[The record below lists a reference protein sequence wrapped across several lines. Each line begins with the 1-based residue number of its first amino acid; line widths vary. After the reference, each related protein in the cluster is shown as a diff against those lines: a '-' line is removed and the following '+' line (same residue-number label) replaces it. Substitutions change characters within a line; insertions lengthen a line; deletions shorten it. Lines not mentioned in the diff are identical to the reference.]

1 MTVATSVWRAIA
13 GNPVRFVRSRWPWR
27 SLAYVVSSVAVISIA
42 WLAIVPLLL
51 FPPLLLLVGI
61 PIGALERHRL
71 GLMEPLPVPDPHAPA
86 PARGWAWVRQRVTEA
101 ATWRELGYYA
111 CLLSVLALLDLAAVF
126 VLFSCL
132 LLLTLPLLVWL
143 GATVDSTVHIVLG
156 TWTVETVGQACAV
169 AGLIGVPATVVALY
183 GISVLGGAQAAF
195 AKWLLAPAGTEMIRQ
210 VEELARSRSR
220 LVNAFEAERRRIE
233 RDLHDGA
240 QQHLVLL
247 TMKLGLAERHLTER
261 HTPDADGR
269 AGELVGEAHDQA
281 RLALTTLRDQIRGI
295 HPQILTDLGLT
306 EAVRELAERCPI
318 PVEVDLDLPGRLP
331 PEIESTA
338 YYVVSEALT
347 NAVRHAAATH
357 IQISGRLA
365 GQRLT
370 LTVVDDGRGG
380 AEPSLGTGMRGLADR
395 VAVVAGTLKI
405 SSPQGG
411 PTTVRIDLPCRYE

>member
-1 MTVATSVWRAIA
+1 MATSVWWAMA
-13 GNPVRFVRSRWPWR
+13 GNPIRFVLSRWPWR
-27 SLAYVVSSVAVISIA
+27 SLAYVVSSLAVTSIG

-51 FPPLLLLVGI
+51 FPPLLLLVGL
-61 PIGALERHRL
+61 PIGALERRRL
-71 GLMEPLPVPDPHAPA
+71 GLMEPTAVPDPHAPA
-86 PARGWAWVRQRVTEA
+86 PARGWAWVRRRLTEP
-101 ATWRELGYYA
+101 ATWRELGYCA

-126 VLFSCL
+126 VLFICL
-132 LLLTLPLLVWL
+132 FLLTLPLSVWL
-143 GATVDSTVHIVLG
+143 GAIADSTVHIVLG
-156 TWTVETVGQACAV
+156 TWTVETVGQACVV
-169 AGLIGVPATVVALY
+169 AGLLGLPATVVTLY

-195 AKWLLAPAGTEMIRQ
+195 ATWLLAPDGTEMNRQ

-220 LVNAFEAERRRIE
+220 LVNAFDAERRRIE
-233 RDLHDGA
+233 RDLHDGT

-261 HTPDADGR
+261 HMTDADGR
-269 AGELVGEAHDQA
+269 AGELVGEAHEQA

-318 PVEVDLDLPGRLP
+318 PVEVDLELPGRLP

-338 YYVVSEALT
+338 YFVVSEALT
-347 NAVRHAAATH
+347 NAVRHAAASR

-365 GQRLT
+365 EQRLA
-370 LTVVDDGRGG
+370 LTIVDDGRGG
-380 AEPSLGTGMRGLADR
+380 AEPSLGTGMRGLGDR
-395 VAVVAGTLKI
+395 VAVVAGTLEI

-411 PTTVRIDLPCRYE
+411 PTTVRIDLPCR

>member
-1 MTVATSVWRAIA
+1 VATSVWRAMA

-27 SLAYVVSSVAVISIA
+27 SLAYVVSSLVVVSVG
-42 WLAIVPLLL
+42 WLAVVPLLL

-61 PIGALERHRL
+61 PIGALERRRL
-71 GLMEPLPVPDPHAPA
+71 GFMEPTAVPDPHAPA
-86 PARGWAWVRQRVTEA
+86 PVKGWAWVRRRLTEP
-101 ATWRELGYYA
+101 ATWRELGYCA

-126 VLFSCL
+126 VLSVCL
-132 LLLTLPLLVWL
+132 LLLALPLVVWL
-143 GATVDSTVHIVLG
+143 GAVADSAVHIVLG
-156 TWTVETVGQACAV
+156 TWTVETVGQACVV
-169 AGLIGVPATVVALY
+169 AGLVGLPATVVALY
-183 GISVLGGAQAAF
+183 GISVLG
-195 AKWLLAPAGTEMIRQ
+195 AGTETNRQ

-261 HTPDADGR
+261 HMADAGGR
-269 AGELVGEAHDQA
+269 AAELVGEAHEQA

-318 PVEVDLDLPGRLP
+318 PVEVDLDVPGRMP

-338 YYVVSEALT
+338 YFVVSEALT
-347 NAVRHAAATH
+347 NAVRHAAATR

-365 GQRLT
+365 DQRLA
-370 LTVVDDGRGG
+370 LTIVDDGRGG

-395 VAVVAGTLKI
+395 VAVVTGTLEI

-411 PTTVRIDLPCRYE
+411 PTTVRIDLPCH

>member
-1 MTVATSVWRAIA
+1 MATSVWRAMA

-27 SLAYVVSSVAVISIA
+27 SLAYVVTSLVVVSVG
-42 WLAIVPLLL
+42 WLAVVLLLL

-61 PIGALERHRL
+61 PIGALERRRL
-71 GLMEPLPVPDPHAPA
+71 GFMEPTAVPDPHAPA
-86 PARGWAWVRQRVTEA
+86 PVKGWAWVRRRLTEP
-101 ATWRELGYYA
+101 ATWRELGYCA

-126 VLFSCL
+126 VLSVCL
-132 LLLTLPLLVWL
+132 LLLALPLVVWL
-143 GATVDSTVHIVLG
+143 GAVADSTVHIVLG
-156 TWTVETVGQACAV
+156 TWTVETVGQACVV
-169 AGLIGVPATVVALY
+169 AGLVGLPATVVALY
-183 GISVLGGAQAAF
+183 GVSVLGGAQAAF
-195 AKWLLAPAGTEMIRQ
+195 ARWLLAPAGTETNRQ

-261 HTPDADGR
+261 RMADADGR
-269 AGELVGEAHDQA
+269 AAELVGEAHEQA

-318 PVEVDLDLPGRLP
+318 PVEVELDVPGRMQ

-338 YYVVSEALT
+338 YFVVSEALT
-347 NAVRHAAATH
+347 NAVRHAAATR

-365 GQRLT
+365 DQRLA
-370 LTVVDDGRGG
+370 LTIVDDGRGG

-395 VAVVAGTLKI
+395 VAVVTGTLEI

-411 PTTVRIDLPCRYE
+411 PTTVRIDLPCR

>member
-1 MTVATSVWRAIA
+1 VATSAWRAMA
-13 GNPVRFVRSRWPWR
+13 GNPVRFVLSRWPWR

-42 WLAIVPLLL
+42 WLAVMPLLL
-51 FPPLLLLVGI
+51 FPPLLLLAGI

-71 GLMEPLPVPDPHAPA
+71 GLMGPLAVRDPHAPA
-86 PARGWAWVRQRVTEA
+86 PPGGWAWVRLRVTEA
-101 ATWRELGYYA
+101 ATWRELGYCA
-111 CLLSVLALLDLAAVF
+111 CLLSVLALLDLAAVL
-126 VLFSCL
+126 VLFTCL
-132 LLLTLPLLVWL
+132 LLLALPLLVGL
-143 GATVDSTVHIVLG
+143 GADAHIAVG
-156 TWTVETVGQACAV
+156 TWTMKTVGQACAV
-169 AGLIGVPATVVALY
+169 AGLAGVPATVVTLY

-195 AKWLLAPAGTEMIRQ
+195 AKWLLAPTGTEANRQ

-247 TMKLGLAERHLTER
+247 TMKLGLAERHMA
-261 HTPDADGR
+261 DAGGR
-269 AGELVGEAHDQA
+269 AGELVGEAHEQA

-295 HPQILTDLGLT
+295 HPQILTDLGLA
-306 EAVRELAERCPI
+306 EAVRELAERSPI
-318 PVEVDLDLPGRLP
+318 PVEADLDLPGRLP

-338 YYVVSEALT
+338 YFVVSEALT
-347 NAVRHAAATH
+347 NAVRHAAATR
-357 IQISGRLA
+357 IQISGSLAEQRLA
-365 GQRLT
+365 LAI
-370 LTVVDDGRGG
+370 VDDGRGG

-395 VAVVAGTLKI
+395 VAVVAGTLEI

>member
-1 MTVATSVWRAIA
+1 MATSVWRAMA
-13 GNPVRFVRSRWPWR
+13 GNPVRFVLSRWPWR

-42 WLAIVPLLL
+42 WLAVLPLLL

-71 GLMEPLPVPDPHAPA
+71 GFMEPLAVRDPHAPA
-86 PARGWAWVRQRVTEA
+86 PPSGWAWVRRRVAEA
-101 ATWRELGYYA
+101 ATWRELGYCA
-111 CLLSVLALLDLAAVF
+111 CLLSVLALLDLAAVL
-126 VLFSCL
+126 VLFICL
-132 LLLTLPLLVWL
+132 LLVALPLLVGL
-143 GATVDSTVHIVLG
+143 GLVGLCADGHIAVG

-169 AGLIGVPATVVALY
+169 AGLVGVPATVVTLY
-183 GISVLGGAQAAF
+183 GISLLGGAQAAF
-195 AKWLLAPAGTEMIRQ
+195 AKWLLAPTGTEVNRQ

-247 TMKLGLAERHLTER
+247 TMKLGLAERQMA
-261 HTPDADGR
+261 DADGH
-269 AGELVGEAHDQA
+269 AGELVGEAHEQA

-318 PVEVDLDLPGRLP
+318 PVEVDLVLPGRLP

-338 YYVVSEALT
+338 YFVVSEALT
-347 NAVRHAAATH
+347 NAVRHAAATR

-365 GQRLT
+365 EQQLALT
-370 LTVVDDGRGG
+370 IVDDGRGG

-395 VAVVAGTLKI
+395 VAVVAGALEI

>member
-1 MTVATSVWRAIA
+1 MVTSVWRAMA
-13 GNPVRFVRSRWPWR
+13 GNPVRFVLSRWPWR

-42 WLAIVPLLL
+42 WLAIAPLLL

-71 GLMEPLPVPDPHAPA
+71 GFMEPMAVPDPHAPA
-86 PARGWAWVRQRVTEA
+86 PASGWAWVRRRVTEA
-101 ATWRELGYYA
+101 ATWRELGYCA

-132 LLLTLPLLVWL
+132 LLLALPLLVWL
-143 GATVDSTVHIVLG
+143 GSTAHSTVHIVVG
-156 TWTVETVGQACAV
+156 TWTVEAVGQACAV
-169 AGLIGVPATVVALY
+169 AGLVGLPVTVVTLY

-195 AKWLLAPAGTEMIRQ
+195 AKWLLAPAGTEMNRQ

-247 TMKLGLAERHLTER
+247 TMKLGLAARQMA
-261 HTPDADGR
+261 DADGR
-269 AGELVGEAHDQA
+269 AGELVGEAHEQA

-306 EAVRELAERCPI
+306 EAVRDLAERCPI

-338 YYVVSEALT
+338 YFVVSEALT
-347 NAVRHAAATH
+347 NVVRHAAATR
-357 IQISGRLA
+357 IQISGILAEQRLA
-365 GQRLT
+365 

-395 VAVVAGTLKI
+395 VAVVAGTLEI
-405 SSPQGG
+405 SSPQRG